1 MNWSDIKG
9 FVSKAAPLLGSLL
22 GPAGTAAGS
31 LIASALGVDES
42 PEAVMQ
48 ALQQDPQAAIKLQQI
63 EREHKRELRRMKIEA
78 ETAQIT
84 QINETM
90 RAELKTDGWFKS
102 GWRPTIGYVTSF
114 SFAGLMAGLV
124 YALFKEP
131 GNASDIIAEASIVLT
146 AMLTVLGVNITQRSG
161 DKRASIGQN
170 TPGIL
175 GSIAERIRQR

>member
-9 FVSKAAPLLGSLL
+9 VVGKAAPLLGSLL
-22 GPAGTAAGS
+22 GPAGASAGG
-31 LIASALGVDES
+31 LIASALGVDEN

-48 ALQQDPQAAIKLQQI
+48 AIQQDPQAAVKLQQI
-63 EREHKRELRRMKIEA
+63 EREHERELRRMKIEA

-84 QINETM
+84 QVNETM
-90 RAELKTDGWFKS
+90 RAELKADGWYKS
-102 GWRPTIGYVTSF
+102 GWRPMIGYVTAF

-131 GNASDIIAEASIVLT
+131 GKASDIIAEASIVLT

-175 GSIAERIRQR
+175 GSIAERIRKR